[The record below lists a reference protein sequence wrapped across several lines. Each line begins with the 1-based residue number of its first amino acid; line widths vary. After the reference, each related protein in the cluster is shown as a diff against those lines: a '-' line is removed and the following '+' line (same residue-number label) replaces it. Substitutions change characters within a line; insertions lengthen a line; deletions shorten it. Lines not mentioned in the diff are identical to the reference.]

1 MEVIGAAQS
10 GCEGCDVISRTL
22 EPFADLLDVPDN
34 VVRFM
39 SLRHRN
45 EERFLTGSMSAIAAI
60 TVGPIALLQRT
71 C

>member
-34 VVRFM
+34 VV
-39 SLRHRN
+39 
-45 EERFLTGSMSAIAAI
+45 
-60 TVGPIALLQRT
+60 
-71 C
+71 